1 MDGEDRAASHRRPG
15 SGVTVSLPREGRCRY
30 ELLAVLQVMAGK
42 EMLRFATI
50 AEGEQVVIGR
60 GSEADLV
67 LDDPSIS
74 RSHATIKHPEQG
86 RLIIEDLGSTNG
98 ISINGYVV
106 RRGVLRPGDLIEL
119 GAISLRLDLLTP
131 DELYHLRRVQEEL
144 ESADTDPLTGLK
156 SRSYFEDD
164 LPGVLERLDDANRGL
179 SAIFIDLDQFK
190 QVNDRHG
197 HPVGR

>member
-1 MDGEDRAASHRRPG
+1 MDQTASHGRPG
-15 SGVTVSLPREGRCRY
+15 SGVTVSLPREGRRRD
-30 ELLAVLQVMAGK
+30 ELVAALQVVAGK

-60 GSEADLV
+60 GREADLV

-74 RSHATIKHPEQG
+74 RSHATIKHLEQG